1 MAIDSKTVYAQ
12 SSDIKSRTYL
22 EYRKDMKKKA
32 IAELEIMDWLENKL
46 KELYKN
52 KSIKVNKSGGDE
64 FLWFLRKGGISRKP
78 DFVADINGE
87 KKEFEFQYAEKE
99 GLEFYDFKVSK
110 VARRNKDKSLEPIKN
125 KSVIYIYKPQ
135 RKYAI
140 IETEWIFKNSKIDMV
155 EAWRTSAFRVP
166 KAKFEEI
173 LKYDTGLKQICKQI
187 DAKNYILNF
196 QHYLIDI
203 YKDKLSALLE
213 DVIDEDKIMNIIP
226 NNLESFF
233 EVCFI
238 LDNFNKVPHNTN
250 LWLIY
255 LLSYIKEEISLN
267 EIAKI
272 MYSIDF
278 LYSKIELKINE
289 LNQLIGKIKQLGEII
304 DKYYQNDG
312 TYRSSLKESPLEE
325 TRYALFSLN
334 LLEDLIQDIIY
345 TYSIKEF
352 KPIKKIYQSIQN
364 IEKTYQLIKKQE
376 NTI

>member
-1 MAIDSKTVYAQ
+1 
-12 SSDIKSRTYL
+12 
-22 EYRKDMKKKA
+22 
-32 IAELEIMDWLENKL
+32 
-46 KELYKN
+46 
-52 KSIKVNKSGGDE
+52 
-64 FLWFLRKGGISRKP
+64 
-78 DFVADINGE
+78 
-87 KKEFEFQYAEKE
+87 
-99 GLEFYDFKVSK
+99 
-110 VARRNKDKSLEPIKN
+110 
-125 KSVIYIYKPQ
+125 
-135 RKYAI
+135 
-140 IETEWIFKNSKIDMV
+140 
-155 EAWRTSAFRVP
+155 
-166 KAKFEEI
+166 
-173 LKYDTGLKQICKQI
+173 
-187 DAKNYILNF
+187 
-196 QHYLIDI
+196 
-203 YKDKLSALLE
+203 
-213 DVIDEDKIMNIIP
+213 MNIIP
-226 NNLESFF
+226 NDLESFF

>member
-1 MAIDSKTVYAQ
+1 
-12 SSDIKSRTYL
+12 
-22 EYRKDMKKKA
+22 
-32 IAELEIMDWLENKL
+32 
-46 KELYKN
+46 
-52 KSIKVNKSGGDE
+52 
-64 FLWFLRKGGISRKP
+64 
-78 DFVADINGE
+78 
-87 KKEFEFQYAEKE
+87 
-99 GLEFYDFKVSK
+99 
-110 VARRNKDKSLEPIKN
+110 
-125 KSVIYIYKPQ
+125 
-135 RKYAI
+135 
-140 IETEWIFKNSKIDMV
+140 
-155 EAWRTSAFRVP
+155 
-166 KAKFEEI
+166 
-173 LKYDTGLKQICKQI
+173 
-187 DAKNYILNF
+187 
-196 QHYLIDI
+196 
-203 YKDKLSALLE
+203 
-213 DVIDEDKIMNIIP
+213 MNIIP

>member
-1 MAIDSKTVYAQ
+1 
-12 SSDIKSRTYL
+12 
-22 EYRKDMKKKA
+22 
-32 IAELEIMDWLENKL
+32 
-46 KELYKN
+46 
-52 KSIKVNKSGGDE
+52 
-64 FLWFLRKGGISRKP
+64 
-78 DFVADINGE
+78 
-87 KKEFEFQYAEKE
+87 
-99 GLEFYDFKVSK
+99 
-110 VARRNKDKSLEPIKN
+110 
-125 KSVIYIYKPQ
+125 
-135 RKYAI
+135 
-140 IETEWIFKNSKIDMV
+140 
-155 EAWRTSAFRVP
+155 
-166 KAKFEEI
+166 
-173 LKYDTGLKQICKQI
+173 
-187 DAKNYILNF
+187 
-196 QHYLIDI
+196 
-203 YKDKLSALLE
+203 
-213 DVIDEDKIMNIIP
+213 MNIIP

-255 LLSYIKEEISLN
+255 LLSYIKDEISLD

>member
-173 LKYDTGLKQICKQI
+173 LKYDPGLEQICKQI

-226 NNLESFF
+226 NDLESFF